1 MSVALLLQKPWFFHA
16 ISFFPRKAQDFGA
29 SKAHFRPQSLRI
41 RGQSE
46 RKDSGDENSN
56 SFGTRTSFLGGP
68 RLPPEVVSARL
79 NFSARGPKN
88 LLLHGK
94 NQACRGLY
102 YWPACQNLG
111 VPYPKWMSCKCALN
125 MITDPDPDHP
135 KGHTTDNWKPQDT
148 FNWLINASPVKL
160 IHEILLSPSGSNRV
174 QSIQGLRKVRKDWT
188 AAYWL

>member
-1 MSVALLLQKPWFFHA
+1 MLSNWIKYYNVFLTWSALYTSLVSFEVLLLSKAHWIISSDQRSIKISVASLLHNLPRFFDA

-79 NFSARGPKN
+79 NFSARGPK
-88 LLLHGK
+88 K
-94 NQACRGLY
+94 FAFTRQKSS
-102 YWPACQNLG
+102 
-111 VPYPKWMSCKCALN
+111 VPCP
-125 MITDPDPDHP
+125 
-135 KGHTTDNWKPQDT
+135 
-148 FNWLINASPVKL
+148 
-160 IHEILLSPSGSNRV
+160 ILLARV
-174 QSIQGLRKVRKDWT
+174 PRFRSAVPKMNVV
-188 AAYWL
+188 